1 MRILFGALIVT
12 VLPKVIRHVI
22 PAKAGIQ
29 YLQIVMDS
37 RLRGNDING
46 PNLILRQR
54 RNAEIVRCV
63 QILRAPADSG

>member
-1 MRILFGALIVT
+1 MRILFGAVIVT
-12 VLPKVIRHVI
+12 VSQKVTRHVI

-46 PNLILRQR
+46 PNSILRQR
-54 RNAEIVRCV
+54 RNAEVVRRV
-63 QILRAPADSG
+63 QIRKALGSPG